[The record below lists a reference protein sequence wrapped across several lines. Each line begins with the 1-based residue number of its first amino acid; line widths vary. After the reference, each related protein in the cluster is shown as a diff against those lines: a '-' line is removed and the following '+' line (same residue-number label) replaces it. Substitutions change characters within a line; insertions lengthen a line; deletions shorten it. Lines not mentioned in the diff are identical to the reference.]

1 MTPSN
6 NPVPGSRRDKDSPS
20 LVSHYLISI
29 MVGLVCATFAYWN
42 LRYVLKA
49 STFNL
54 QTFLYLAIFVR
65 NTSIAVLFLIR
76 RPARISS
83 RQIKEWLAAA
93 AGTFAGFAYTQQ
105 GAIPLLPY
113 YTYRIAFVL
122 MGLAIVLSI
131 TAILSLG
138 RSFGVVP
145 ANRGIKTGGLY
156 AIVRH
161 PIYACYMC
169 YDIVF
174 LTLRFSWLNL
184 LVFWTFCIATYL
196 RSRYEER
203 VLRQDAAYRRYAD
216 KTRYMFFPKII

>member
-1 MTPSN
+1 MNPSK
-6 NPVPGSRRDKDSPS
+6 NPVPATRTDKDPPS
-20 LVSHYLISI
+20 LVPHYLINI
-29 MVGLVCATFAYWN
+29 MVGLVCASFAYWN

-49 STFNL
+49 GILNL

-65 NTSIAVLFLIR
+65 NASIALLFLIR

-83 RQIKEWLAAA
+83 RQIKEWLVAIV
-93 AGTFAGFAYTQQ
+93 GTFAGFAYSQQ
-105 GAIPLLPY
+105 GAIPLLPS
-113 YTYRIAFVL
+113 YTYRTAFVL

-131 TAILSLG
+131 TAIFSLG
-138 RSFGVVP
+138 RSFGIVP

-174 LTLRFSWLNL
+174 LTLRFSWMNL

-196 RSRYEER
+196 RSLYEER
-203 VLRQDAAYRRYAD
+203 VLRQDAAYRRYAE